1 MNNVEEEKKV
11 NISTV
16 TSFNPNEN
24 NENIYAIRIKG
35 KNMDFLWPA
44 DIFRPLIK
52 EKITNKKVSIIFET
66 KMNNKIPRY
75 IVMDDVVYVNKK

>member
-1 MNNVEEEKKV
+1 MDNVEEEEKV
-11 NISTV
+11 SISTV

-35 KNMDFLWPA
+35 KNIDFLWPT

-75 IVMDDVVYVNKK
+75 IIMDGDVYINKK